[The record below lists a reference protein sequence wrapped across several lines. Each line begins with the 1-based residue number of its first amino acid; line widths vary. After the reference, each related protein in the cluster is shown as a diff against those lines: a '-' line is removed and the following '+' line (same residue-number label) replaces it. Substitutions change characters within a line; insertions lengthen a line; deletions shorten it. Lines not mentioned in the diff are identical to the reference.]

1 MTVVLLVRHAEHV
14 LQERAVLGRTDG
26 AAFSDKGLEQ
36 LRQLSEVLAGEP
48 VAAIQSSPRVRAL
61 KTAEAIAAPHGIK
74 VDIHPALDELDY
86 GEWSGLTFEALRD
99 CPEWRSWNNRRSK
112 CCPPH
117 GETMLALQERM
128 LRHLSGLR
136 DENIGKTIVIVSHAE
151 PIRAVLMHEV
161 GLSLDEYGK
170 VDIPPAAIARLNL
183 SQRAAWAPD
192 TLKAIFA

>member
-14 LQERAVLGRTDG
+14 LQQSAVLGRTDG

-36 LRQLSEVLAGEP
+36 LRHLSAVLAGEP
-48 VAAIQSSPRVRAL
+48 VAVVQSSPRVRAL

-74 VDIHPALDELDY
+74 VEIHPALDELDY
-86 GEWSGLTFEALRD
+86 GEWSGLTFEALSDR
-99 CPEWRSWNNRRSK
+99 PEWRSWNTRRSK
-112 CCPPH
+112 CCPPR

-136 DENIGKTIVIVSHAE
+136 DENIGKTVVIVSHAE
-151 PIRAVLMHEV
+151 PIRAVLMHAV

-183 SQRAAWAPD
+183 SRRAAWAPD
-192 TLKAIFA
+192 TLKAIIA